1 MNGPDYI
8 EAIRQA
14 AAQFE
19 DACGTGRPAGG
30 EGALVPAGQ
39 AQGGKPCRK
48 LALENLADIMREQY
62 PKDCIDGVYPET
74 GVAVLGG
81 GSGDGKSFI
90 ALDQMF
96 HLALGWPW
104 FGRRVRQRPV
114 LYLYLEAGKGLRKR
128 VEAWQIVNERI
139 IDDSVPVQ
147 FCRRGVDLLKDTEAI
162 ASSMPENALLF
173 VDTMRAAAR
182 GIDENGPEGMGKIL
196 AAVDRIREIKPQSL
210 VVLVHH
216 VPKTGGKPATDRNR
230 LAGWSGLPACVDAV
244 IATKREGDERALY
257 IAKARDST
265 DGTGFAYRLKIVK
278 VGEDDEGQAVFSGAI
293 VPDGKPRQKV
303 TLTKREDRAL
313 EAFTEAQAA
322 TGQAEISYRQW
333 KDTLFALAD
342 PDERK
347 GTTGQAFKEG
357 HKGLIQKGI
366 ITRNEEAFILADR
379 GDC

>member
-1 MNGPDYI
+1 MNGPDY
-8 EAIRQA
+8 EAMIA
-14 AAQFE
+14 AEAAKFE
-19 DACGTGRPAGG
+19 AACGVGPARG

-114 LYLYLEAGKGLRKR
+114 LYLYLEAGEGLRKR

-139 IDDSVPVQ
+139 IDESVPVQ
-147 FCRRGVDLLKDTEAI
+147 FCRRGVDLLRDAEAI

-182 GIDENGPEGMGKIL
+182 GVDENGPEGMGRIL
-196 AAVDRIREIKPQSL
+196 AAVDRIRELRPQSL
-210 VVLVHH
+210 IILLHH
-216 VPKTGGKPATDRNR
+216 VPKAGGKSAADRNR

-278 VGEDDEGQAVFSGAI
+278 VGEDDEGRAVFSGAI
-293 VPDGKPRQKV
+293 VPDGKPKQK
-303 TLTKREDRAL
+303 TKLTRREERAL
-313 EAFTEAQAA
+313 EAFIEAQVRNE
-322 TGQAEISYRQW
+322 QAEISYGQW
-333 KDTLFALAD
+333 KDALFALAD

-366 ITRNEEAFILADR
+366 ITRNGEAFILADR
-379 GDC
+379 EDC